1 MVHCNLDA
9 CNWGSTFE
17 DDVEENHIQ
26 MERAA
31 LIFQWNTLHLTG
43 ASTWH
48 VFFTRGHP
56 FLYIIQYAT
65 PSSRCGAF
73 AQQYLIF

>member
-9 CNWGSTFE
+9 CNWGSAFE
-17 DDVEENHIQ
+17 DDMEENHIQ
-26 MERAA
+26 VERAA

-48 VFFTRGHP
+48 VFF
-56 FLYIIQYAT
+56 
-65 PSSRCGAF
+65 
-73 AQQYLIF
+73 